1 MVGLEKADYR
11 EAEEGKG
18 RWRIASSRREGEEG
32 EGEGEEGWAE
42 AQCRG
47 AQGPGKARPE
57 GLLNKPTNGP
67 SALTSCVVPAM
78 FSHLPHLRFFLS
90 KDGDIIPTERLKI
103 TPHSKGFIRLSH

>member
-18 RWRIASSRREGEEG
+18 RWRIASGRREGEEG
-32 EGEGEEGWAE
+32 EGEGGGRVG
-42 AQCRG
+42 RG
-47 AQGPGKARPE
+47 SVQRSAGPRQRPE

-67 SALTSCVVPAM
+67 SALTSCVVPAT

-90 KDGDIIPTERLKI
+90 KEGDIIPTERLKI